1 MSETDPSAV
10 QDATQLKEQIAS
22 LAQNAN
28 EKYGELQTFYQQFT
42 ELRTELQN
50 KTQGIKAVH
59 TNVTVKQTDI
69 ENIETQAQTLLT
81 KIHNVS
87 TEIAKI
93 HTLISDYYAK
103 FVELKKQLDD
113 EDDGL
118 DAIIAFAQE
127 QKNELQKKYDEIV
140 KIQGSAETIQ
150 KEIAVSKEH
159 IEGTKQQTDQWKEK
173 IEQVYGYM
181 TGMGLA
187 HSFAERKQEIEKSLS
202 FWRTAL
208 GLSIVVLVGVLM
220 AIYLKLEI
228 NTAGQIIFDLPRLL
242 FRLTFSSP
250 AIFGV
255 WFSAKQYSRERG
267 LLENYAFKA
276 ATAKAL
282 ESYTD
287 LLSEKFG
294 SNNMQQVLNFV
305 LNSMNNIYKHPNLEL
320 DIDDK
325 IFIKKSALEE
335 IRDAIQNANDNIVEP
350 ASKLTENAA
359 KIAGSSLLK

>member
-1 MSETDPSAV
+1 MSETDAATV
-10 QDATQLKEQIAS
+10 QEASQLKEQIAS
-22 LAQNAN
+22 LAQKAN
-28 EKYGELQTFYQQFT
+28 EKYGELQTYYQQFT
-42 ELRTELQN
+42 ELRSEIQN
-50 KTQGIKAVH
+50 KTQGIKVIH
-59 TNVTVKQTDI
+59 SNVAAKQTDI
-69 ENIETQAQTLLT
+69 ENVETQAKSLLA
-81 KIHNVS
+81 KVQAIIA
-87 TEIAKI
+87 EIAKMHATI
-93 HTLISDYYAK
+93 NDYHTK
-103 FVELKKQLDD
+103 FSALKEQFDD
-113 EDDGL
+113 ENDGL
-118 DAIIAFAQE
+118 DAIMAFAE
-127 QKNELQKKYDEIV
+127 GQKNELQKKYDEIV
-140 KIQGSAETIQ
+140 KIQGNAETIQ

-187 HSFAERKQEIEKSLS
+187 HSFAERKQEIEKSLR
-202 FWRTAL
+202 FWRSAL

-220 AIYLKLEI
+220 AIYLKLET

-294 SNNMQQVLNFV
+294 PKNMQQVLDFV
-305 LNSMNNIYKHPNLEL
+305 LSSMNNIYKHPNLEL
-320 DIDDK
+320 DMDDK
-325 IFIKKSALEE
+325 KFIKKSALEE
-335 IRDAIQNANDNIVEP
+335 IRDAIQNANDNVVEP

-359 KIAGSSLLK
+359 KIAGSSS